1 MKMHNS
7 LSFKITAMINLS
19 IVIMVA
25 LLLIISIKMASKALI
40 DTRLE
45 GFSNILS
52 GYSSLFD
59 SWINDQKM
67 LIDTYSFHPD
77 VYNLI
82 ESRTDDNMNSA
93 YNSISEYVNY
103 NKYISKVQVN
113 FVPQIYFVPK
123 L

>member
-67 LIDTYSFHPD
+67 LIDTYSFNPD
-77 VYNLI
+77 IYNVVDNPTESNINISYQLI
-82 ESRTDDNMNSA
+82 WFNS
-93 YNSISEYVNY
+93 
-103 NKYISKVQVN
+103 
-113 FVPQIYFVPK
+113 PK
-123 L
+123 PIWVCYTCWT